1 MSFTKITDKERSGKG
16 NTGQPDTPNL
26 STYAM
31 QELLDALPNLAIDG
45 LNRHIDELSVPSA
58 AGNIAASV
66 PSNVTAVANVQSI
79 LNALAVLVS
88 DLQKSSHSHSNI
100 TVLND
105 ITRSLFDS
113 WQATT
118 NLLASITSIQN
129 ALSDSQTAIPNGHA
143 VVNAIS
149 GINYKPIILE
159 NCYPIGTIYET
170 ATLTSPATLFGGTW
184 SEITASGSEYH
195 RWRRTA

>member
-45 LNRHIDELSVPSA
+45 LNRHIDELSDPSA

-79 LNALAVLVS
+79 INALALLVS
-88 DLQKSSHSHSNI
+88 DLQKASHTHSNS

-105 ITRSLFDS
+105 ITQSLFDS
-113 WQATT
+113 WQATAK
-118 NLLASITSIQN
+118 LLASITTIQN
-129 ALSDSQTAIPNGHA
+129 TLSDTQTAVPNSHA
-143 VVNAIS
+143 VSEAIS
-149 GINYKPIILE
+149 SINYKPIFLE
-159 NCYPIGTIYET
+159 YAFPIGTVYET
-170 ATLTSPATLFGGTW
+170 ALLSSPATLFGGTW
-184 SEITASGSEYH
+184 TELSSTEDSVH

>member
-66 PSNVTAVANVQSI
+66 PSNVTAVA
-79 LNALAVLVS
+79 VLVS

-118 NLLASITSIQN
+118 KLLASITSIQN

>member
-45 LNRHIDELSVPSA
+45 LNRHIDELSNPSA

-66 PSNVTAVANVQSI
+66 PPNVTAIANIQSI
-79 LNALAVLVS
+79 LNALAVLIS
-88 DLQKSSHSHSNI
+88 DLQKTSHSHSNM
-100 TVLND
+100 TVLDD
-105 ITRSLFDS
+105 ISRADFDS
-113 WQATT
+113 WQAVSK
-118 NLLASITSIQN
+118 LLSSIVAIQN
-129 ALSDSQTAIPNGHA
+129 TLSDSQSQIPNGHA
-143 VVNAIS
+143 VSSAIS
-149 GINYKPIILE
+149 AINYKPIILE